1 MLRPKTAGARS
12 STANLNQYD
21 TMQISA
27 SQQEFS
33 QYNSNQNFNT
43 AAFSTQN
50 LNQTNNQRPSTAGPL
65 GRTIELNN
73 TLMAC
78 DSQKTI
84 TSPIRRPGSSTNLCN
99 KTREIPELQRPK
111 TASLME
117 GRRAL
122 SQTDRIGL
130 GVEKPI
136 ALDRSQPQLPIYI
149 ENEKQVCRFH
159 GHFSNDRDWDE
170 IALLGFPAIED
181 KVTRLVTI
189 FYYLVD
195 QTVEISE
202 NKVQN
207 TGIKGGAFYKR
218 NSLLKTDKTPLELID
233 LAPGNIVSVLGQHIL
248 ITDADVYTREYFRRN
263 LNMMLPPAITRPKDI
278 RIDIGAQ
285 YATGLG
291 KYLLIKSIYIYVLI
305 NIDLNY

>member
-1 MLRPKTAGARS
+1 MSRPKTAGARS
-12 STANLNQYD
+12 SGDLNQFI
-21 TMQISA
+21 QGQA

-33 QYNSNQNFNT
+33 QYNSNQNFN
-43 AAFSTQN
+43 AASFSTQN
-50 LNQTNNQRPSTAGPL
+50 LNQTNNRPSTAGPL
-65 GRTIELNN
+65 GRTIDLNN
-73 TLMAC
+73 TLMG
-78 DSQKTI
+78 DSLKNPN
-84 TSPIRRPGSSTNLCN
+84 SPIHRPGSTRNLCN

-130 GVEKPI
+130 GVEKPV
-136 ALDRSQPQLPIYI
+136 ALDRSQPQLPLYI

-159 GHFSNDRDWDE
+159 GHFSNDRNWDN
-170 IALLGFPAIED
+170 IAELGFPAIEE
-181 KVTRLVTI
+181 KVIRLVTI

-207 TGIKGGAFYKR
+207 TGIKGGLFFKR
-218 NSLLKTDKTPLELID
+218 NSLLKSNKDPLELID
-233 LAPGNIVSVLGQHIL
+233 LAPGNVVSALGQHIL
-248 ITDADVYTREYFRRN
+248 ITDADIYTREYFRRN
-263 LNMMLPPAITRPKDI
+263 LNMMLPPAISRPKDI

-291 KYLLIKSIYIYVLI
+291 IYLSFL
-305 NIDLNY
+305 